1 MELIEEMKEHVA
13 ARQRNLE
20 RLWATIELA
29 DQAVHEAVRLLNLSE
44 KNLPAPRR
52 WMAEFLENPAA
63 WERSKVENVVIK
75 SQNGAETAAVA
86 PADPDPDPDPEPPA
100 QMFPTPA
107 EPAEAEADQAAEP
120 PADQA
125 DQEQRNIRTGDV
137 VNMLQIYGKHS
148 KGITA
153 EKIVERMRG
162 MQRCRHI
169 DLGPRAV
176 NRTTVI
182 MCNLLASKRRRGQ
195 IERVSKGHYRW
206 LAK

>member
-1 MELIEEMKEHVA
+1 MKLIDEMTAHLKD
-13 ARQRNLE
+13 RQAHLDH
-20 RLWATIELA
+20 LWSMVEIA
-29 DQAVHEAVRLLNLSE
+29 DEAVHDATRLLDLAQN
-44 KNLPAPRR
+44 NRGAQRR
-52 WMAEFLENPAA
+52 WVAEFLENPAA
-63 WERSKVENVVIK
+63 WSQSKVEKVVLTNHDGGNV
-75 SQNGAETAAVA
+75 AVA

-107 EPAEAEADQAAEP
+107 EPAEADQAAEP
-120 PADQA
+120 PAEQA

-195 IERVSKGHYRW
+195 IERVSTGHYRW